1 MEVQHLR
8 ISKIKLSCQ
17 KMLNK
22 LGRRMAVTCVS
33 SSTNALETL
42 ISRFI
47 NTGAPWQAGIGL
59 TSIDVMLTEFASV
72 SSWAGAH
79 KVIKWS
85 AADSIILARVGWAEV
100 LYGTS
105 ITLKSCKS
113 KKKKKG
119 PIFLFHSQL
128 MCIPNEPEVCIVQK
142 LQISKNDN

>member
-8 ISKIKLSCQ
+8 ISKIKFSCQ

-22 LGRRMAVTCVS
+22 LGRRMVVTCVS

-100 LYGTS
+100 LHGTS

-113 KKKKKG
+113 KKKRVHF
-119 PIFLFHSQL
+119 FLFHCQL